1 MSIGEENQLAI
12 TSQSEYQKTFIM
24 KKLFLLVLISLPGLM
39 MTQQVQQ
46 PNKWTKDNYLRKSK
60 NQNALGVVMVS
71 GGGLLA
77 TIGLI
82 MSMSDLGN
90 SLDFDSSNDNP
101 QKEKTANALLYTGGG
116 MLLLSVP
123 VFLSSIKNKQRAA
136 AISIN
141 SSSQPVLYQNGI
153 TTNRM
158 PVLSFTISL

>member
-1 MSIGEENQLAI
+1 
-12 TSQSEYQKTFIM
+12 M
-24 KKLFLLVLISLPGLM
+24 KKLFLLLLLALPGLLM
-39 MTQQVQQ
+39 AQQVQE

-60 NQNALGVVMVS
+60 NQKALGVVMVS

-82 MSMSDLGN
+82 ISRSDLGN
-90 SLDFDSSNDNP
+90 GLDFDSSNDNP

-123 VFLSSIKNKQRAA
+123 VFVSSIKNKQRAA

-141 SSSQPVLYQNGI
+141 SRSQPVLHQNGI
-153 TTNRM
+153 TTRRM